1 MVVAYI
7 PRRNFLIK
15 CCFSRCHRLLRSIKL
30 GSVKPFSD
38 LLAFMD
44 GRVAFRLV
52 FGLIGSGLDLR
63 SLQLNVRLAG

>member
-1 MVVAYI
+1 
-7 PRRNFLIK
+7 
-15 CCFSRCHRLLRSIKL
+15 
-30 GSVKPFSD
+30 
-38 LLAFMD
+38 LAFMD